1 MFENIY
7 EASISLVAGLLLG
20 ILTSWLYWR
29 QKIRERETHIEE
41 LETTLI
47 EKVEDLNTRTQEQD
61 TNLERL
67 NSQLSQKEEE
77 IKDLNAKIQEK
88 DDTISSHEEKA
99 AELEKQN
106 SQRLAQIAASE
117 NKVRRLESSLAEKEQ
132 EITTISARAE
142 AAEAKNREHESS
154 ITEKEQEIATLSAR
168 AKTMQDDLS
177 TLDGI
182 GPKVSAILRLAG
194 ITSFSRLAS
203 TDIDKIRETLEA
215 ENPNLLRL
223 TDPSTWPEQA
233 RMAAEGDWETLAAL
247 QNDLKNARRNKKPS
261 KDEDTP

>member
-1 MFENIY
+1 MIENIY
-7 EASISLVAGLLLG
+7 EASISLAAG
-20 ILTSWLYWR
+20 ILIGTLISWIYWR
-29 QKIRERETHIEE
+29 QKISERETHIEE

-47 EKVEDLNTRTQEQD
+47 KKVEDLNVRTQEQD

-67 NSQLSQKEEE
+67 NSQLRQKEEE

-88 DDTISSHEEKA
+88 DDTIRGYEEKV

-106 SQRLAQIAASE
+106 SHRLAQIAASE
-117 NKVRRLESSLAEKEQ
+117 NKIRRLENSSAEKEQ
-132 EITTISARAE
+132 EIAV
-142 AAEAKNREHESS
+142 
-154 ITEKEQEIATLSAR
+154 LSAR
-168 AKTMQDDLS
+168 INGMQDDLT

-182 GPKVSAILRLAG
+182 GPKVSTVLRLAR

-203 TDIDKIRETLEA
+203 TSVDRIREILEA

-233 RMAAEGDWETLAAL
+233 RMAAEGDWEAL
-247 QNDLKNARRNKKPS
+247 SALKNARRTREPS
-261 KDEDTP
+261 KDEEPP

>member
-7 EASISLVAGLLLG
+7 EASIALAAGLLLG
-20 ILTSWLYWR
+20 ILISWLYWR

-47 EKVEDLNTRTQEQD
+47 EKVEDLNTRAQEQD
-61 TNLERL
+61 TNLETL
-67 NSQLSQKEEE
+67 NSQLSQKEEQ

-132 EITTISARAE
+132 EITT
-142 AAEAKNREHESS
+142 
-154 ITEKEQEIATLSAR
+154 LSAR

-194 ITSFSRLAS
+194 ITSFSRLAT

-233 RMAAEGDWETLAAL
+233 RMAAEGDWEALKAL

>member
-7 EASISLVAGLLLG
+7 EASISLAAGLLLG

-47 EKVEDLNTRTQEQD
+47 EKVEDLNTRAQEQD
-61 TNLERL
+61 TNLETL
-67 NSQLSQKEEE
+67 NSQLSQKEEQ

-117 NKVRRLESSLAEKEQ
+117 NKARRLESSLAEKEQ
-132 EITTISARAE
+132 EIT
-142 AAEAKNREHESS
+142 
-154 ITEKEQEIATLSAR
+154 TLSAR

-233 RMAAEGDWETLAAL
+233 RMAAEGDWEALKAL